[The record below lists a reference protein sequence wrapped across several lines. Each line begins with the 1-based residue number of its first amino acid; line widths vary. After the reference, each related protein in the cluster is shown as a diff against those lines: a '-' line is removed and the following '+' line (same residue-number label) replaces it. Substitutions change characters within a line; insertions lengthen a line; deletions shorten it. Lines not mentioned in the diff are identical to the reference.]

1 MKTPTLRIGG
11 LPPLQISPGTL
22 VTLLI
27 LAVML
32 FPGLAVSETR
42 ETPAAILLS
51 LSIAVFL
58 IISVLVHEVAHAVAA
73 KAFGGHVDH
82 IALTL
87 WGGHTQY
94 RGENVSHAA
103 SIVISLAGPASNLLL
118 AGMATG
124 MGTLTDPGSD
134 LSVFWF
140 ISSRL
145 NLVLAV
151 FNLLPGLPMDG
162 GRAVESILGAV
173 TRNRLL
179 GTRITAWIGRAIA
192 VAVVAWPVIRLA
204 RDPVLDTFSVLLLL
218 WAMLIAGMLWQG
230 ASRALEAA
238 TLHHRIEGLGAAALA
253 QPVRIVA
260 PDHPLGELGQGPE
273 LERVLILE
281 PLPGGLARPGPVD
294 IVGRAHRI
302 HPAAAQAVP
311 AAHRAGTPASAV
323 AAPVGNV
330 GTLEAGLEG
339 NALISAMLSHPR
351 PAYLVRG
358 EAGEVLGV
366 ILSADVN
373 ALLRGR

>member
-1 MKTPTLRIGG
+1 MKTPTLRLRG

-32 FPGLAVSETR
+32 FPGLAASETR
-42 ETPAAILLS
+42 DTSAAILLS
-51 LSIAVFL
+51 LLIAVFL

-94 RGENVSHAA
+94 RGENVSAAA

-118 AGMATG
+118 AGLATG
-124 MGTLTDPGSD
+124 MGALSDPGSD
-134 LSVFWF
+134 PAVFWTL
-140 ISSRL
+140 SSQL

-192 VAVVAWPVIRLA
+192 VAVVAWPLIRLA
-204 RDPVLDTFSVLLLL
+204 REPVLDTFSVLLLL
-218 WAMLIAGMLWQG
+218 WAMMIAGMLWQG
-230 ASRALEAA
+230 ASQALEAA
-238 TLHHRIEGLGAAALA
+238 TLQHRIEGLDAAALA
-253 QPVRIVA
+253 QPVQIVA
-260 PDHPLGELGQGPE
+260 PDHPLGALAPGPE

-281 PLPGGLARPGPVD
+281 PLPGGRARARPGD

-302 HPAAAQAVP
+302 HPDAAQAVP
-311 AAHRAGTPASAV
+311 AGHRADTPASAV

-330 GTLEAGLEG
+330 GTLQASLRG
-339 NALISAMLSHPR
+339 NALISAMLSRPL